1 MFHIYLINNNK
12 TKAARLLLYSLQRC
26 LGSAQRKRNAAVI
39 TLTQGSMN
47 VLLVSCVLS
56 IGVSVPSF
64 AADGVIVTGR
74 EVQGHM
80 YGRAS
85 FGPDPYPTTA
95 NANPSREIN
104 SATSSELSDLDIGGI
119 SSGSSIARSIQ
130 TAGNFSGVTSTQS
143 SMSTLGTGATAG
155 HGAGSSMGGQI
166 SNSIQR
172 GMAPLNNIG
181 NMMGGK

>member
-1 MFHIYLINNNK
+1 MN
-12 TKAARLLLYSLQRC
+12 
-26 LGSAQRKRNAAVI
+26 
-39 TLTQGSMN
+39 TLTHASSIN
-47 VLLVSCVLS
+47 VLLISCVLS
-56 IGVSVPSF
+56 AGVSLTSQ
-64 AADGVIVTGR
+64 AGDGVIVTGR
-74 EVQGHM
+74 TVQGHM
-80 YGRAS
+80 YGRTS
-85 FGPDPYPTTA
+85 LPDPYPNTA
-95 NANPSREIN
+95 NANPSKEIN
-104 SATSSELSDLDIGGI
+104 NALTGELSDRDIGGI

-130 TAGNFSGVTSTQS
+130 TAGNLSGVTSTQS